1 MYARFIRVLALA
13 AMTGLGA
20 LLVAPGEVDA
30 GGRNNLRISESG
42 AGAARE
48 VNLGLNKSIVVELP
62 RDAKDVLVSN
72 PAIADVVI
80 RTPRRAFIIGVAV
93 GEANVVFFD
102 GAGGQIATLDLQVS
116 RDLVVIESTIREMM
130 PGSNISVEMIGE
142 AVALRGTAQTPA
154 DAQRAVDIATRII
167 GKPELVVN
175 MISVTG
181 QEQVM
186 LKVTVAEVQRKIIK
200 QLGIDLEAV
209 LSGGGLSSAIVTQN
223 PFSVA
228 GKAISGSG
236 VANTWTRANGD
247 YLTGTL
253 RALEQNGLVKVLAE
267 PNLSAISGETAN
279 FLAGGEYPVPTGRD
293 TDGNILVEYK
303 PFGIA
308 LGFTPVV
315 LSEGRIS
322 LHVTTEVSELTD
334 ENAIALTSATA
345 SSSLSIPGL
354 KVRRASTTVEVPSG
368 GALAIAGLIQE
379 DMKQTIDGI
388 PGLKK
393 LPVLGALFRS
403 RDFSHQQTELAIIVT
418 PYMVKPVAPDKLE
431 GPGRNLDMADDP
443 QTILLQR
450 INRIYGVGS
459 APANGAYHGRYGFIV
474 E

>member
-1 MYARFIRVLALA
+1 MFGKFIRVLAL
-13 AMTGLGA
+13 
-20 LLVAPGEVDA
+20 VATAV
-30 GGRNNLRISESG
+30 L
-42 AGAARE
+42 AGAVGAPDAATAASQSQLKISGNGGVRQ

-102 GAGGQIATLDLQVS
+102 GAGNQITTLDLQVS
-116 RDLVVIESTIREMM
+116 RDLVVIESTIRQIM
-130 PGSNISVEMIGE
+130 PGSNISVEMVGE
-142 AVALRGTAQTPA
+142 AVALRGTAQTPS
-154 DAQRAVDIATRII
+154 DAQKAVDIATRII

-175 MISVTG
+175 MISVSG

-186 LKVTVAEVQRKIIK
+186 LKVTVAEVQRNVIK

-209 LSGGGLSSAIVTQN
+209 LSGGGLSSALVTQN

-228 GKAISGSG
+228 GKAIAGSG
-236 VANTWTRANGD
+236 ATATWTRPNGD

-253 RALEQNGLVKVLAE
+253 RALEQSGMIRVLAE

-279 FLAGGEYPVPTGRD
+279 FLAGGEFPVPTGRD
-293 TDGNILVEYK
+293 SDGNILVEYK

-315 LSEGRIS
+315 LSEGRVS
-322 LHVTTEVSELTD
+322 LRVTTEVSELTD
-334 ENAIALTSATA
+334 ENAIALNSDAA

-379 DMKQTIDGI
+379 ETKQVINGI

-403 RDFSHQQTELAIIVT
+403 RDFAQHQTELAIIVT
-418 PYMVKPVAPDKLE
+418 PYMVKPVSPDKLE
-431 GPGRNLDMADDP
+431 DPGRNLEAASDP
-443 QTILLQR
+443 QTVLLQR
-450 INRIYGVGS
+450 INRIYGVGAAS
-459 APANGAYHGRYGFIV
+459 ASGAYHGRYGFIV